1 MKRRTNQIK
10 KSTFDKWFDAINMI
24 LMLALAAIMLYPML
38 YVLFASLSDPIEFM
52 KHKGFLWHSQGFTFK
67 SYISAF
73 ENPMLLKSYANTIFI
88 LVVGVLLNLVLTAC
102 GAYFLSRKDVKLQ
115 KVIAIYIIITMFFSG
130 GMIPFYFVVRGLG
143 LEDSLW
149 SLILPAGVN
158 TFNLMILRVA
168 YAPLRKS

>member
-88 LVVGVLLNLVLTAC
+88 LVVGVLLNLVLTGLRRVFFIPQGCQTAKSHC
-102 GAYFLSRKDVKLQ
+102 HLYYHHHVFQRRHDPLLFCCAGAGTGGQPVVSDPSR
-115 KVIAIYIIITMFFSG
+115 
-130 GMIPFYFVVRGLG
+130 RG
-143 LEDSLW
+143 
-149 SLILPAGVN
+149 
-158 TFNLMILRVA
+158 
-168 YAPLRKS
+168 

>member
-73 ENPMLLKSYANTIFI
+73 ENPMLLKS
-88 LVVGVLLNLVLTAC
+88 
-102 GAYFLSRKDVKLQ
+102 
-115 KVIAIYIIITMFFSG
+115 
-130 GMIPFYFVVRGLG
+130 
-143 LEDSLW
+143 
-149 SLILPAGVN
+149 
-158 TFNLMILRVA
+158 
-168 YAPLRKS
+168 